1 MNSDFS
7 EAKTGDW
14 AWTIRSGWRRIEDTT
29 GGIRYPISIGG
40 CNYTITGKF
49 FKRDVVPSAFIIPP
63 KELCSDP
70 PPCEFK
76 RGDKVLVWDMQTTKH
91 RRYFSHIEAG
101 FFYCF
106 ANGTTEWSDNGG
118 TELYGWKHCVHW
130 T

>member
-1 MNSDFS
+1 MNSNLS
-7 EAKTGDW
+7 GVEIGAW
-14 AWTIRSGWRRIEDTT
+14 VWTIQSGWKKVEDKHSNSF
-29 GGIRYPISIGG
+29 YPISVGG
-40 CNYTITGKF
+40 YHYTIDG
-49 FKRDVVPSAFIIPP
+49 RLGENDVAPSAFIIPP